1 MRTIEIPRRYAYGS
15 MRGNGIG
22 GIFSRLIKPLIKSAI
37 RIGKP
42 IAKES
47 LKKIGKI
54 GLETASNVVSD
65 MATGVR
71 PKQALKQNLSRG
83 VISAKREVKKGGKKT
98 LSSLKKHIKGG
109 KQYGTGKRKRSGAR
123 SRSRK
128 TRKKNQLFLKNIF
141 KR

>member
-1 MRTIEIPRRYAYGS
+1 MRTIEIPRKYAYGNN

-42 IAKES
+42 IAKQS

-65 MATGVR
+65 MVTGVQ

-83 VISAKREVKKGGKKT
+83 VNSAKKEVKKGGKKT
-98 LSSLKKHIKGG
+98 LSRLKKHIKGR
-109 KQYGTGKRKRSGAR
+109 KQHGAGRRQRGGER
-123 SRSRK
+123 SRYRNS
-128 TRKKNQLFLKNIF
+128 KKNQLFLKNLF